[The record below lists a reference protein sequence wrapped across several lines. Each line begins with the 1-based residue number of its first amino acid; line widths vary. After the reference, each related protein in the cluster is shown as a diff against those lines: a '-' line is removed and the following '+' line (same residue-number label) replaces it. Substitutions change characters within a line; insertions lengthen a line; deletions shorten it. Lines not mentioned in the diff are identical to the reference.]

1 MSKSTLPV
9 LAELLVLTAASYVVS
24 QALKSYMTEKPFLDV
39 FEVPVFIDVLLYNIF
54 KVPSHMAW
62 NVFLDDMF
70 DPKKSSPKPKEKEK
84 DEKDDIAQVPK
95 APTKIA
101 WKSVLI
107 KLFFNQTLWSGLVN
121 ASVIAF
127 MSFRRRTRAGT
138 MSYEEVYE
146 DLQRGFWPLYKDA
159 LKVWPLIN
167 MVALVAFD
175 AMPRMRFLTI
185 ANFFWSVYLILVV
198 T

>member
-1 MSKSTLPV
+1 MPKSTLPM
-9 LAELLVLTAASYVVS
+9 LAELLALTAASYVVS
-24 QALKSYMTEKPFLDV
+24 QALKSYMKEKPFLDV
-39 FEVPVFIDVLLYNIF
+39 FDVPVFIDVLLYNVF
-54 KVPSHMAW
+54 KVPAHMAW

-70 DPKKSSPKPKEKEK
+70 DPKKPSPKKNEK
-84 DEKDDIAQVPK
+84 DNIAQVPK
-95 APTKIA
+95 PPTKIA
-101 WKSVLI
+101 WKSVLV

-138 MSYEEVYE
+138 MSYEDVYG

>member
-1 MSKSTLPV
+1 MSKSTLPM
-9 LAELLVLTAASYVVS
+9 LAELLALTAASYVVS
-24 QALKSYMTEKPFLDV
+24 QALKSYTTEKPFLDV
-39 FEVPVFIDVLLYNIF
+39 FEVPVFLDVLLYNVF
-54 KVPSHMAW
+54 KVPAHMAW

-70 DPKKSSPKPKEKEK
+70 DPKKPAAKPKK
-84 DEKDDIAQVPK
+84 DEKGDVAQAPK
-95 APTKIA
+95 PQKQIA
-101 WKSVLI
+101 WKSVLV

-138 MSYEEVYE
+138 MSYESVYG
-146 DLQRGFWPLYKDA
+146 DLQRGFWPLYQDA

>member
-1 MSKSTLPV
+1 MPKSTIPM
-9 LAELLVLTAASYVVS
+9 LAELLALTAASYVVS

-39 FEVPVFIDVLLYNIF
+39 FEIPVFIDVLLYNLF
-54 KVPSHMAW
+54 KVPAHMAW

-70 DPKKSSPKPKEKEK
+70 DPKKPAPKPKQGK
-84 DEKDDIAQVPK
+84 DEKSDIAATPK
-95 APTKIA
+95 AKIA
-101 WKSVLI
+101 WKSVLV

-138 MSYEEVYE
+138 MSYEAVYG
-146 DLQRGFWPLYKDA
+146 DLERGFWPLYKDA

-167 MVALVAFD
+167 MVALVTFD

>member
-1 MSKSTLPV
+1 M
-9 LAELLVLTAASYVVS
+9 LAELLALTAASYVVS
-24 QALKSYMTEKPFLDV
+24 QALKSYMNEKPFLDV
-39 FEVPVFIDVLLYNIF
+39 FEVPVFIDVLLYNVF
-54 KVPSHMAW
+54 KVPAHMAW

-70 DPKKSSPKPKEKEK
+70 DPKKPSPKKNEKNEK
-84 DEKDDIAQVPK
+84 DNNIAQVPK
-95 APTKIA
+95 PPTKIA
-101 WKSVLI
+101 WKSVLV

-138 MSYEEVYE
+138 MNYEDVYE

>member
-1 MSKSTLPV
+1 MPKSTLPM
-9 LAELLVLTAASYVVS
+9 LAELLALTAASYVVS
-24 QALKSYMTEKPFLDV
+24 QALKSYMNEKPFLDV
-39 FEVPVFIDVLLYNIF
+39 FDVPVFIDVLLYNVF
-54 KVPSHMAW
+54 KVPAHMAW

-70 DPKKSSPKPKEKEK
+70 DPKKPSAKKNEK
-84 DEKDDIAQVPK
+84 DNIAQVPK
-95 APTKIA
+95 PPTKIA
-101 WKSVLI
+101 WKSVLV

-138 MSYEEVYE
+138 MSYEDVYG